1 MLFFFGGEGDR
12 VRFSGG
18 EEGLGLFCGFRS
30 IDGCDGHLRF
40 VEELFDSA
48 GDVVSTGRADTLM
61 NVGGEALWVVLCWW
75 TLGEEGRWRFL
86 QGLEV
91 EERCRCLVDGNLVGS
106 VGIRECQSPGPGV

>member
-18 EEGLGLFCGFRS
+18 EEVLGLFCGFRS
-30 IDGCDGHLRF
+30 IDDCDGHLRF

-61 NVGGEALWVVLCWW
+61 SVGGEAWWVVLCWW

-91 EERCRCLVDGNLVGS
+91 EERGRCLVDVDLVGS
-106 VGIRECQSPGPGV
+106 GGIGGLES